1 MLLYRNIF
9 MLNLRRF
16 TIFQRLAI
24 LVGIVIFGLIV
35 LSISSLG
42 NQYQALK
49 NEQYLKTKNVV
60 ETAHS
65 IIKHYATLEQN
76 QTLTRQ
82 QAQSQAIA
90 SIRSLRYDDTNYFW
104 INNYQPAMVMH
115 PIKPALE
122 GKDLTNNKD
131 PDGTPLFVEMVSV
144 VKQSG
149 EGYVPYK
156 WPKPGND
163 NPVDKIA
170 FVKGFD
176 QWQWIIGSG
185 VYLDT
190 IDSAFSQQRTIIII
204 NVVIMIIVVVLF
216 SYFIGRSILTPTR
229 LAAQMMKDISQG
241 EGDLTRT
248 LNENGNDE
256 ISQLSRSFNLFVS
269 KIRESLVLVAKSA
282 NDVNEH
288 AHAVDDSSKT
298 SQSFIELQNDSST
311 QVAAAMEEMTHQI
324 HDVSRNA
331 EAAEQAANDT
341 ASNASTGK
349 NVVSKTITAI
359 ETLSSNIETVSK
371 VTADLAQESNNI
383 GSVLDVIRSIAEQ
396 TNLLALN
403 AAIEAARAGEHGR
416 GFAVVADEVRTL
428 ASRTGKSTDE
438 IQAMIAKLQEGAKAA
453 VEAVKSSQEISIST
467 VEQASSANTSLDEI
481 DRLVS
486 VITDMNGQ
494 IARATE
500 QQTSA
505 ADEVNLRINDLSQST
520 EQSLGNTKDLTLASD
535 KLKQSSVELS
545 SVVSRFKLS

>member
-1 MLLYRNIF
+1 MH
-9 MLNLRRF
+9 MPNLRRF

-35 LSISSLG
+35 LSISSLS
-42 NQYQALK
+42 NQYKSLK

-60 ETAHS
+60 ETAYS
-65 IIKHYATLEQN
+65 IITHYAALEQN
-76 QTLTRQ
+76 QTLTRA
-82 QAQSQAIA
+82 QAQSQAMA

-131 PDGTPLFVEMVSV
+131 PDGTPLFVEMVDV
-144 VKQSG
+144 VKKSG

-156 WPKPGND
+156 WPKPGSD
-163 NPVDKIA
+163 EPVDKIA

-190 IDSAFSQQRTIIII
+190 IDNTFSQQRTIIVI
-204 NVVIMIIVVVLF
+204 NVVIMIVVVVLF

-229 LAAQMMKDISQG
+229 LAAEMMKDISQG
-241 EGDLTRT
+241 EGDLTRS
-248 LNENGNDE
+248 LNDSGNDE

-311 QVAAAMEEMTHQI
+311 QVAAAMEQMTHQI

-331 EAAEQAANDT
+331 EAAEQAANDA

-467 VEQASSANTSLDEI
+467 VEQASSANESLDEI

-520 EQSLGNTKDLTLASD
+520 EQSLGNTKDLTRASD

>member
-1 MLLYRNIF
+1 MLLYRNMF

-24 LVGIVIFGLIV
+24 LVGIVILGLIV
-35 LSISSLG
+35 LSISSLS

-60 ETAHS
+60 ETAYS
-65 IIKHYATLEQN
+65 TIKHYAALEQN

-204 NVVIMIIVVVLF
+204 NVIIMIIVVVLF

-341 ASNASTGK
+341 ASNASAGK

-481 DRLVS
+481 DRLVA

>member
-1 MLLYRNIF
+1 MH
-9 MLNLRRF
+9 MPNLRRF

-35 LSISSLG
+35 LSISSLS
-42 NQYQALK
+42 NQYKSLK

-60 ETAHS
+60 ETAYS
-65 IIKHYATLEQN
+65 IITHYAALEQS
-76 QTLTRQ
+76 QTLTRA
-82 QAQSQAIA
+82 QAQSQAMA

-131 PDGTPLFVEMVSV
+131 PDGTPLFVEMVDV
-144 VKQSG
+144 VKKFG

-156 WPKPGND
+156 WPKPGSD
-163 NPVDKIA
+163 KPVDKIA
-170 FVKGFD
+170 YVKGFN

-190 IDSAFSQQRTIIII
+190 IDNTFSQQRTIIVI
-204 NVVIMIIVVVLF
+204 NVMIMIVVVVLF

-229 LAAQMMKDISQG
+229 LAAEMMKDISQG

-282 NDVNEH
+282 NDVKEH

-311 QVAAAMEEMTHQI
+311 QVAAAMEQMTHQI

-331 EAAEQAANDT
+331 EAAEQAANDA

-467 VEQASSANTSLDEI
+467 VEQASSANASLDEI

-520 EQSLGNTKDLTLASD
+520 EQSLGNTKDLTRASD

>member
-1 MLLYRNIF
+1 MP
-9 MLNLRRF
+9 NLRRF
-16 TIFQRLAI
+16 SIFQRLAI

-35 LSISSLG
+35 LSISSLS
-42 NQYQALK
+42 NQYKSLK

-60 ETAHS
+60 ETAYS
-65 IIKHYATLEQN
+65 IITHYAALEQS
-76 QTLTRQ
+76 QTLTRA
-82 QAQSQAIA
+82 QAQSQAMA

-131 PDGTPLFVEMVSV
+131 PDGTPLFVEMVDV
-144 VKQSG
+144 VKKSG

-156 WPKPGND
+156 WPKPGSD
-163 NPVDKIA
+163 KPVDKIA
-170 FVKGFD
+170 YVKGFN

-190 IDSAFSQQRTIIII
+190 IDNTFSQQRTIIVI
-204 NVVIMIIVVVLF
+204 NVMIMIVVVVLF

-229 LAAQMMKDISQG
+229 LAAEMMKDISQG

-311 QVAAAMEEMTHQI
+311 QVAAAMEQMTHQI

-331 EAAEQAANDT
+331 EAAEQAANDA

-467 VEQASSANTSLDEI
+467 VEQASSANASLDEI

-520 EQSLGNTKDLTLASD
+520 EQSLGNTKDLTRASD

>member
-1 MLLYRNIF
+1 MP
-9 MLNLRRF
+9 NLRRF

-24 LVGIVIFGLIV
+24 LVGIVILGLIV
-35 LSISSLG
+35 LSISSLS

-49 NEQYLKTKNVV
+49 KEQYLKTKNVV
-60 ETAHS
+60 ETAYS
-65 IIKHYATLEQN
+65 TIKHYAALEQN

-104 INNYQPAMVMH
+104 INDYQPAMVMH

-144 VKQSG
+144 VKKSG

-256 ISQLSRSFNLFVS
+256 ISQLSQSFNLFVS

-282 NDVNEH
+282 NDVNDH
-288 AHAVDDSSKT
+288 AHTVDDSSKT

-311 QVAAAMEEMTHQI
+311 QVAAAMEQMTHQI

-331 EAAEQAANDT
+331 EAAEQAANEA
-341 ASNASTGK
+341 ASNASSGK
-349 NVVSKTITAI
+349 SVVSKTITAI
-359 ETLSSNIETVSK
+359 EALSTNIETVSK

-467 VEQASSANTSLDEI
+467 VEQASAANTSLDEI

-520 EQSLGNTKDLTLASD
+520 EQSLGNTNDLTRASN

>member
-1 MLLYRNIF
+1 MLLYRNMF

-35 LSISSLG
+35 LSISSLS

-60 ETAHS
+60 ETAYS
-65 IIKHYATLEQN
+65 TIKHYAALEQN

-349 NVVSKTITAI
+349 NVGSKTITAI

>member
-1 MLLYRNIF
+1 MH
-9 MLNLRRF
+9 MPNLRRF

-35 LSISSLG
+35 LSISSLS
-42 NQYQALK
+42 NQYKSLK

-60 ETAHS
+60 ETAYS
-65 IIKHYATLEQN
+65 IITHYAALEQS
-76 QTLTRQ
+76 QTLTRA
-82 QAQSQAIA
+82 QAQSQAMA

-131 PDGTPLFVEMVSV
+131 PDGTPLFVEMVDV
-144 VKQSG
+144 VKKSG

-156 WPKPGND
+156 WPKPGSD
-163 NPVDKIA
+163 KPVDKIA
-170 FVKGFD
+170 YVKGFN

-190 IDSAFSQQRTIIII
+190 IDNTFSLQRTIIVI
-204 NVVIMIIVVVLF
+204 NVMIMIVVVVLF

-229 LAAQMMKDISQG
+229 LAAEMMKDISQG

-288 AHAVDDSSKT
+288 AHTVDDSSKT

-311 QVAAAMEEMTHQI
+311 QVAAAMEQMTHQI

-331 EAAEQAANDT
+331 EAAEQAANDA

-467 VEQASSANTSLDEI
+467 VEQASSANESLDEI

-500 QQTSA
+500 QQTTA

-520 EQSLGNTKDLTLASD
+520 EQSLGNTKDLTRASD

>member
-1 MLLYRNIF
+1 MP
-9 MLNLRRF
+9 NLRRF

-35 LSISSLG
+35 LSISSLS
-42 NQYQALK
+42 NQYKSLK

-60 ETAHS
+60 ETAYS
-65 IIKHYATLEQN
+65 IITHYAALEQN
-76 QTLTRQ
+76 QTLTRA
-82 QAQSQAIA
+82 QAQSQAMA

-131 PDGTPLFVEMVSV
+131 PDGTPLFVEMVDV
-144 VKQSG
+144 VKKSG

-156 WPKPGND
+156 WPKPGSD
-163 NPVDKIA
+163 KPVDKIA
-170 FVKGFD
+170 YVKGFN

-190 IDSAFSQQRTIIII
+190 IDNTFSQQRTIIVI
-204 NVVIMIIVVVLF
+204 NVVIMIVVVVLF

-229 LAAQMMKDISQG
+229 LAAEMMKDISQG
-241 EGDLTRT
+241 EGDLTRS
-248 LNENGNDE
+248 LNDSGNDE

-311 QVAAAMEEMTHQI
+311 QVAAAMEQMTHQI

-331 EAAEQAANDT
+331 EAAEQAANDA

-467 VEQASSANTSLDEI
+467 VEQASSANASLDEI

>member
-1 MLLYRNIF
+1 MH
-9 MLNLRRF
+9 MPNLRRF

-35 LSISSLG
+35 LSISSLS
-42 NQYQALK
+42 NQYKSLK

-60 ETAHS
+60 ETAYS
-65 IIKHYATLEQN
+65 IITHYAALEQS
-76 QTLTRQ
+76 QTLTRA
-82 QAQSQAIA
+82 QAQSQAMA

-131 PDGTPLFVEMVSV
+131 PDGTPLFVEMVDV
-144 VKQSG
+144 VKKSG

-156 WPKPGND
+156 WPKPGSD
-163 NPVDKIA
+163 KPVDKIA
-170 FVKGFD
+170 YVKGFN

-190 IDSAFSQQRTIIII
+190 IDNTFSQQRTIIVI
-204 NVVIMIIVVVLF
+204 NVVIMIVVVVLF

-229 LAAQMMKDISQG
+229 LAVEMMKDISQG

-311 QVAAAMEEMTHQI
+311 QVAAAMEQMTHQI

-331 EAAEQAANDT
+331 EAAEQAANDA

-520 EQSLGNTKDLTLASD
+520 EQSLGNTKDLTRASD

>member
-35 LSISSLG
+35 LSISSLS

-60 ETAHS
+60 ETAYS
-65 IIKHYATLEQN
+65 TIKHYAALEQN

>member
-1 MLLYRNIF
+1 

-35 LSISSLG
+35 LSISSLS

-60 ETAHS
+60 ETAYS
-65 IIKHYATLEQN
+65 TIKHYAALEQN

-311 QVAAAMEEMTHQI
+311 QVAAAMEQMTHQI

>member
-1 MLLYRNIF
+1 MP
-9 MLNLRRF
+9 NLRRF

-35 LSISSLG
+35 LSISSLS
-42 NQYQALK
+42 NQYKSLK

-60 ETAHS
+60 ETAYS
-65 IIKHYATLEQN
+65 IITHYAALEQN
-76 QTLTRQ
+76 QTLTRA
-82 QAQSQAIA
+82 QAQSQAMA

-131 PDGTPLFVEMVSV
+131 PDGTPLFVEMVDV
-144 VKQSG
+144 VKKSG

-156 WPKPGND
+156 WPKPGSD
-163 NPVDKIA
+163 EPVDKIA

-190 IDSAFSQQRTIIII
+190 IDNTFSQQRTIIVI
-204 NVVIMIIVVVLF
+204 NVVIMIVVVVLF

-229 LAAQMMKDISQG
+229 LAAEMMKDISQG
-241 EGDLTRT
+241 EGDLTRS
-248 LNENGNDE
+248 LNDSGNDE

-311 QVAAAMEEMTHQI
+311 QVAAAMEQMTHQI

-331 EAAEQAANDT
+331 EAAEQAANDA

-371 VTADLAQESNNI
+371 VTADLANESNNI

-486 VITDMNGQ
+486 VITDMIGQ

-520 EQSLGNTKDLTLASD
+520 EQSLGNTKDLTRASD

>member
-1 MLLYRNIF
+1 MH
-9 MLNLRRF
+9 MPNLRRF

-35 LSISSLG
+35 LSISSLS
-42 NQYQALK
+42 NQYKSLK

-60 ETAHS
+60 ETAYS
-65 IIKHYATLEQN
+65 IITHYAALEQS
-76 QTLTRQ
+76 QTLTRA
-82 QAQSQAIA
+82 QAQSQAMA

-131 PDGTPLFVEMVSV
+131 PDGTPLFVEMVDV
-144 VKQSG
+144 VKKSG

-156 WPKPGND
+156 WPKPGSD
-163 NPVDKIA
+163 KPVDKIA
-170 FVKGFD
+170 YVKGFN

-190 IDSAFSQQRTIIII
+190 IDNTFSLQRTIIVI
-204 NVVIMIIVVVLF
+204 NVMIMIVVVVLF

-229 LAAQMMKDISQG
+229 LAAEMMKDISQG

-298 SQSFIELQNDSST
+298 SQSFIELQNDSSS
-311 QVAAAMEEMTHQI
+311 QVAAAMEQMTHQI

-331 EAAEQAANDT
+331 EAAEQAANDA

-467 VEQASSANTSLDEI
+467 VEQASSANASLDEI

-520 EQSLGNTKDLTLASD
+520 EQSLGNTKDLTRASD

>member
-1 MLLYRNIF
+1 MP
-9 MLNLRRF
+9 NLRRF
-16 TIFQRLAI
+16 SIFQRLAI

-35 LSISSLG
+35 LSISSLS
-42 NQYQALK
+42 NQYKSLK

-60 ETAHS
+60 ETAYS
-65 IIKHYATLEQN
+65 IITHYAALEQS
-76 QTLTRQ
+76 QTLTRA
-82 QAQSQAIA
+82 QAQSQAMA

-131 PDGTPLFVEMVSV
+131 PDGTPLFVEMVDV
-144 VKQSG
+144 VKKSG

-156 WPKPGND
+156 WPKPGSD
-163 NPVDKIA
+163 KPVDKIA
-170 FVKGFD
+170 YVKGFN

-190 IDSAFSQQRTIIII
+190 IDNTFSQQRTIIVI
-204 NVVIMIIVVVLF
+204 NVMIMIVVVVLF

-229 LAAQMMKDISQG
+229 LAAEMMKDISQG

-298 SQSFIELQNDSST
+298 SQSYIELQNDSST
-311 QVAAAMEEMTHQI
+311 QVAAAMEQMTHQI

-331 EAAEQAANDT
+331 EAAEQAANDA

-467 VEQASSANTSLDEI
+467 VEQASSANASLDEI

-520 EQSLGNTKDLTLASD
+520 EQSLGNTKDLTRASD

>member
-1 MLLYRNIF
+1 MLLYRNMF

-35 LSISSLG
+35 LSISSLS

-60 ETAHS
+60 ETAYS
-65 IIKHYATLEQN
+65 TIKHYAALEQN

-190 IDSAFSQQRTIIII
+190 IDIAFSQQRTIIII

-248 LNENGNDE
+248 LNESGNDE

-349 NVVSKTITAI
+349 NVVSKTIIAI

-481 DRLVS
+481 DRLVA

>member
-1 MLLYRNIF
+1 MP
-9 MLNLRRF
+9 NLRRF

-35 LSISSLG
+35 LSISSLS
-42 NQYQALK
+42 NQYKSLK

-60 ETAHS
+60 ETAYS
-65 IIKHYATLEQN
+65 TITHYAALEQN
-76 QTLTRQ
+76 QTLTRA
-82 QAQSQAIA
+82 QAQSQAMA

-131 PDGTPLFVEMVSV
+131 PDGTPLFVEMVDV
-144 VKQSG
+144 VKKSG

-156 WPKPGND
+156 WPKPGSD
-163 NPVDKIA
+163 KPVDKIA
-170 FVKGFD
+170 YVKGFN

-190 IDSAFSQQRTIIII
+190 IDNTFSLQRTIIVI
-204 NVVIMIIVVVLF
+204 NVMIMIVVVVLF

-229 LAAQMMKDISQG
+229 LAAEMMKDISQG
-241 EGDLTRT
+241 EGDLTRS
-248 LNENGNDE
+248 LNDSGNDE

-288 AHAVDDSSKT
+288 AHTVDDSSKT

-311 QVAAAMEEMTHQI
+311 QVAAAMEQMTHQI

-331 EAAEQAANDT
+331 EAAEQAANDA

-467 VEQASSANTSLDEI
+467 VEQASSANASLDEI

-520 EQSLGNTKDLTLASD
+520 EQSLGNTKDLTHASD

>member
-1 MLLYRNIF
+1 MP
-9 MLNLRRF
+9 NLRRF
-16 TIFQRLAI
+16 TIFQRLVI

-35 LSISSLG
+35 LSISSLS
-42 NQYQALK
+42 NQYKSLK

-60 ETAHS
+60 ETAYS
-65 IIKHYATLEQN
+65 IITHYAALEQN
-76 QTLTRQ
+76 QTLTRA
-82 QAQSQAIA
+82 QAQSQAMA

-131 PDGTPLFVEMVSV
+131 PDGTPLFVEMVDV
-144 VKQSG
+144 VKKSG

-156 WPKPGND
+156 WPKPGSD
-163 NPVDKIA
+163 EPVDKIA

-190 IDSAFSQQRTIIII
+190 IDNTFSQQRTIIVI
-204 NVVIMIIVVVLF
+204 NVVIMIVVVVLF

-229 LAAQMMKDISQG
+229 LAAEMMKDISQG
-241 EGDLTRT
+241 EGDLTRS
-248 LNENGNDE
+248 LNDSGNDE

-311 QVAAAMEEMTHQI
+311 QVAAAMEQMTHQI

-331 EAAEQAANDT
+331 EAAEQAANDA

-371 VTADLAQESNNI
+371 VTADLANESNNI

-467 VEQASSANTSLDEI
+467 VEQASSANESLDEI

-520 EQSLGNTKDLTLASD
+520 EQSLGNTKDLTRASD

>member
-1 MLLYRNIF
+1 MH
-9 MLNLRRF
+9 MPNLRRF

-35 LSISSLG
+35 LSISGLS
-42 NQYQALK
+42 NQYKSLK

-60 ETAHS
+60 ETAYS
-65 IIKHYATLEQN
+65 IITHYAALEQS
-76 QTLTRQ
+76 QTLTRA
-82 QAQSQAIA
+82 QAQSQAMA

-131 PDGTPLFVEMVSV
+131 PDGTPLFVEMVDV
-144 VKQSG
+144 VKKSG

-156 WPKPGND
+156 WPKPGSD
-163 NPVDKIA
+163 KPVDKIA
-170 FVKGFD
+170 YVKGFN

-190 IDSAFSQQRTIIII
+190 IDNTFSQQRTIIVI
-204 NVVIMIIVVVLF
+204 NVMIMIVVVVLF

-229 LAAQMMKDISQG
+229 LAAEMMKDISQG

-311 QVAAAMEEMTHQI
+311 QVAAAMEQMTHQI

-331 EAAEQAANDT
+331 EAAEQAANDA

-467 VEQASSANTSLDEI
+467 VEQASSANESLDEI

-520 EQSLGNTKDLTLASD
+520 EQSLGNTKDLTRASD

>member
-1 MLLYRNIF
+1 

-35 LSISSLG
+35 LSISSLS

-60 ETAHS
+60 ETAYS
-65 IIKHYATLEQN
+65 TIKHYAALEQN

-349 NVVSKTITAI
+349 NVVSKTIIAI

>member
-1 MLLYRNIF
+1 MLLYRNMF

-35 LSISSLG
+35 LSISSLS

-60 ETAHS
+60 ETAYS
-65 IIKHYATLEQN
+65 TIKHYAALEQN

-481 DRLVS
+481 DRLVA

>member
-1 MLLYRNIF
+1 MF

-35 LSISSLG
+35 LSISSLS

-60 ETAHS
+60 ETAYS
-65 IIKHYATLEQN
+65 TIKHYAALEQN

-163 NPVDKIA
+163 NPVNKIA

-349 NVVSKTITAI
+349 NVVSKTIIAI

>member
-1 MLLYRNIF
+1 MP
-9 MLNLRRF
+9 NLRRF

-35 LSISSLG
+35 LSISSLS
-42 NQYQALK
+42 NQYKSLK

-60 ETAHS
+60 ETAYS
-65 IIKHYATLEQN
+65 IITHYAALEQN
-76 QTLTRQ
+76 QTLTRA
-82 QAQSQAIA
+82 QAQSQAMA

-131 PDGTPLFVEMVSV
+131 PDGTPLFVEMVDV
-144 VKQSG
+144 VKKSG

-156 WPKPGND
+156 WPKPGSD
-163 NPVDKIA
+163 EPVDKIA

-190 IDSAFSQQRTIIII
+190 IDNTFSQQRTIIVI
-204 NVVIMIIVVVLF
+204 NVVIMIVVVVLF

-229 LAAQMMKDISQG
+229 LAAEMMKDISQG
-241 EGDLTRT
+241 EGDLTRS
-248 LNENGNDE
+248 LNDSGNDE

-311 QVAAAMEEMTHQI
+311 QVAAAMEQMTHQI

-331 EAAEQAANDT
+331 EAAEQAANDA

-467 VEQASSANTSLDEI
+467 VEQASSANESLDEI

-520 EQSLGNTKDLTLASD
+520 EQSLGNTKDLTRASD

>member
-1 MLLYRNIF
+1 MP
-9 MLNLRRF
+9 NLRRF

-35 LSISSLG
+35 LSISSLS
-42 NQYQALK
+42 NQYKSLK

-60 ETAHS
+60 ETAYS
-65 IIKHYATLEQN
+65 IITHYAALEQS
-76 QTLTRQ
+76 QTLTRA
-82 QAQSQAIA
+82 QAQSQAMA

-131 PDGTPLFVEMVSV
+131 PDGTPLFVEMVDV
-144 VKQSG
+144 VKKFG

-156 WPKPGND
+156 WPKPGSD
-163 NPVDKIA
+163 KPVDKIA
-170 FVKGFD
+170 YVKGFN

-190 IDSAFSQQRTIIII
+190 IDNTFSQQRTIIVI
-204 NVVIMIIVVVLF
+204 NVMIMIVVVVLF

-229 LAAQMMKDISQG
+229 LAAEMMKDISQG

-311 QVAAAMEEMTHQI
+311 QVAAAMEQMTHQI

-331 EAAEQAANDT
+331 EAAEQAANDA

-467 VEQASSANTSLDEI
+467 VEQASSANESLDEI

-520 EQSLGNTKDLTLASD
+520 EQSLGNTKDLTRASD

>member
-1 MLLYRNIF
+1 MP
-9 MLNLRRF
+9 NLRRF

-24 LVGIVIFGLIV
+24 LVGIVILGLIV
-35 LSISSLG
+35 LSISSLS

-49 NEQYLKTKNVV
+49 KEQYLKTKNVV
-60 ETAHS
+60 ETAYS
-65 IIKHYATLEQN
+65 TIKHYAALEQN

-104 INNYQPAMVMH
+104 INDYQPAMVMH

-144 VKQSG
+144 VKKSG

-256 ISQLSRSFNLFVS
+256 ISQLSQSFNLFVS
-269 KIRESLVLVAKSA
+269 KIRESLVLVAKNA
-282 NDVNEH
+282 NDVNDH
-288 AHAVDDSSKT
+288 AHTVDDSSKT

-311 QVAAAMEEMTHQI
+311 QVAAAMEQMTHQI

-331 EAAEQAANDT
+331 EAAEQAANEA
-341 ASNASTGK
+341 ASNASSGK

-359 ETLSSNIETVSK
+359 EALSTNIETVSK

-467 VEQASSANTSLDEI
+467 VEQASAANTSLDEI

-520 EQSLGNTKDLTLASD
+520 EQSLGNTNDLTRASD

>member
-1 MLLYRNIF
+1 MP
-9 MLNLRRF
+9 NLRRF
-16 TIFQRLAI
+16 SIFQRLAI

-35 LSISSLG
+35 LSISSLS
-42 NQYQALK
+42 NQYKSLK

-60 ETAHS
+60 ETAYS
-65 IIKHYATLEQN
+65 IITHYAALEQS
-76 QTLTRQ
+76 QTLTRA
-82 QAQSQAIA
+82 QAQSQAMA

-131 PDGTPLFVEMVSV
+131 PDGTPLFVEMVDV
-144 VKQSG
+144 VKKSG

-156 WPKPGND
+156 WPKPGSD
-163 NPVDKIA
+163 KPVDKIA
-170 FVKGFD
+170 YVKGFN

-190 IDSAFSQQRTIIII
+190 IDNTFSQQRTIIVI
-204 NVVIMIIVVVLF
+204 NVMIMIVVVVLF

-229 LAAQMMKDISQG
+229 LAAEMMKDISQG

-298 SQSFIELQNDSST
+298 SQSYIELQNDSST
-311 QVAAAMEEMTHQI
+311 QVAAAMEQMTHQI

-331 EAAEQAANDT
+331 EAAEQAANDA

-467 VEQASSANTSLDEI
+467 VEQASSANESLDEI

-520 EQSLGNTKDLTLASD
+520 EQSLGNTKDLTRASD

>member
-1 MLLYRNIF
+1 

-24 LVGIVIFGLIV
+24 LVGIVILGLIV
-35 LSISSLG
+35 LSISSLS

-60 ETAHS
+60 ETAYS
-65 IIKHYATLEQN
+65 TVKHYAALEQN

>member
-1 MLLYRNIF
+1 

-35 LSISSLG
+35 LSISSLS

-60 ETAHS
+60 ETAYS
-65 IIKHYATLEQN
+65 TIKHYAALEQN

>member
-1 MLLYRNIF
+1 MH
-9 MLNLRRF
+9 MPNLRRF

-35 LSISSLG
+35 LSISSLS
-42 NQYQALK
+42 NQYKSLK

-60 ETAHS
+60 ETAYS
-65 IIKHYATLEQN
+65 IITHYAALEQS
-76 QTLTRQ
+76 QTLTRA
-82 QAQSQAIA
+82 QAQSQAMA
-90 SIRSLRYDDTNYFW
+90 LIRSLRYDDTNYFW

-131 PDGTPLFVEMVSV
+131 PDGTPFFVEMVDV
-144 VKQSG
+144 VKKSG

-156 WPKPGND
+156 WPKPGSD
-163 NPVDKIA
+163 KPVDKIA
-170 FVKGFD
+170 YVKGFN

-190 IDSAFSQQRTIIII
+190 IDNTFSLQRTIIVI
-204 NVVIMIIVVVLF
+204 NVMIMIVVVVLF

-229 LAAQMMKDISQG
+229 LAAEMMKDISQG

-311 QVAAAMEEMTHQI
+311 QVAAAMEQMTHQI

-331 EAAEQAANDT
+331 EAAEQAANDA

-349 NVVSKTITAI
+349 NVVSKTIIAI

-467 VEQASSANTSLDEI
+467 VEQASSANASLDEI

-520 EQSLGNTKDLTLASD
+520 EQSLGNTKDLTRASD